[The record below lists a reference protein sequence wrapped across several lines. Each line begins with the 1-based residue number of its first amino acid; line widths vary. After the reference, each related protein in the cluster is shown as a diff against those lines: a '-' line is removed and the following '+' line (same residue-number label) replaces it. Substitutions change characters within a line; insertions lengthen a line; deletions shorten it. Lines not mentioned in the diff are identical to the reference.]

1 MAAIDIGVKFSIEKL
16 GEIVTSF
23 NQLIEK
29 VDFGKG
35 FELDKVALQAQFDL
49 VSKNL
54 QEALTTGEL
63 DLKKLGLGKLIKD
76 LEGIGRQGAKALG
89 AELSAKALEPFQQ
102 ELASVSQEID
112 RKASQLKDITEAR
125 RGLTE
130 EGVKKATK
138 EETGFTGRVMFGG
151 QKEAGE
157 YLKQL
162 KEAEEDDPGAN
173 AKRQKLI
180 EFYEIYL
187 VNLKKA
193 KVAKEDLNR
202 QEMAVKADIVKLKAR
217 EEALLL
223 KIKTQTSKLD
233 SQSPEFLK
241 KTLALTE
248 QLRVVQEELRKSQ
261 KSANDEK
268 KKSIELSDKNTKA
281 LGGEG
286 GGFASNAISA
296 GLYYTVLNQVKR
308 LIRESVQVV
317 RELDKA
323 MTEAA
328 VVTEMN
334 REEAYK
340 LLGTYQNL
348 AKETGMAVTEISGV
362 VVEFLKQGR
371 TMKEA
376 LELAEVAA
384 KSAKVAGISALE
396 AANYLTSAVKG
407 FNMASSQAVD
417 IADKFSTI
425 AAASATDFEELAI
438 AMSKVA
444 PSAYSAGVGVDFMMG
459 ILAKGLETTREAPE
473 NIGTAFK
480 TIFARMREVTDI
492 GKATEDG
499 MSLNRVEKALQSIGV
514 PLRDV
519 SGQFRNLENVLIEV
533 GDKWNTLTSIEQAY
547 IATALAGTRQQ
558 PRLLAIFNDFART
571 KELIELSSNS
581 VGQLEFQHIEYMSG
595 MEAAMSK
602 LQNAWQGFIMTLTD
616 SNLVIGIIN
625 ALTTAIDMLSGA
637 LSFLS
642 GPLGFTVFILGAL
655 GTALTISLA
664 KTLKLTLAN
673 VTNTLATLANTAA
686 KNLNIKTVK
695 TLNKQGI
702 KEIALSLQSAAA
714 KNANTAAT
722 GLAIKGNMGLG
733 LSFKLLAANIWLALA
748 PLLPFIAAIA
758 AAVALIAVIAIA
770 VVEAGKGAEYFGNE
784 ITKVNKSLNDLE
796 SKEDKVKKLKDRF
809 LELQKITNKTAAD
822 IEEIKRVSEELG
834 EITLTIGGKEKKYD
848 FSMVDFT
855 GASVFNEDEYNRFL
869 EDVEAERQRLNKKAE
884 EYFKSALKKD
894 GIEAFDEKA
903 VSDFARKTG
912 YEAGVVFADSLGT
925 GFNDET
931 KTKIKKQLAD
941 SLKAMDMSMF
951 YKTGYIYKGKRYDTL
966 EEAQQQAMVDAGGN
980 AQAQQALLAGI
991 YEGEGF
997 DEEGL
1002 KQFSEQ
1008 LVQIYANGAQ
1018 QLQDR
1023 ISAINR
1029 DANLSNAEK
1038 SKQILLA
1045 TVEEY
1050 NKKIEEARKQFAD
1063 KPAELTAAIALIA
1076 QSDEDAAILDG
1087 LFKKE
1092 INIDLIYNLK
1102 AAGLD
1107 LEAVQDFIGSM
1118 LDDLGNRASLSWM
1131 PTSMF
1136 EGYKENLETAITE
1149 ATSMEGDQAANI
1161 TAGFTNFRETLK
1173 NLGYTPEEI
1182 QEAVNELAKVVQTLS
1197 VEQVGAMITAQGKL
1211 TKDAMDLSAQI
1222 AKGDFSKFGE
1232 IVGEYGIEAA
1242 MNILNGSEAGIR
1254 EVMDQNREETMSQ
1267 INASIAEIYAAEGV
1281 TSFEELSAAGQEQVA
1296 SLELMIEYYD
1306 DIVGYEMLREF
1317 RMKQVTNYMKEM
1329 NDLLKLQDSLLNLGM
1344 AEDNPFI
1351 NTLNGIIDS
1360 ASRLAEAKID
1370 KQLEDDL
1377 ANLEE
1382 FGTFDGEGNFIV
1394 NPDIDTTQANQAID
1408 SAMSTLTT
1416 YVQMQTDAFNRQK
1429 KAIEEAAKAEI
1440 DAAKDAFN
1448 ERWKAIEYT
1457 DKLRE
1462 AEEKIFEV
1470 RRRVAALAISGVGR
1484 GEMAQAQDDL
1494 RKLEQE
1500 RRKMVEQQA
1509 LDETQ
1514 KELEAQRDEAIATA
1528 QQAMTVA
1535 IEEYTAQLAEVL
1547 PELVGT
1553 LEELI
1558 LALDDNT
1565 EATEGSDTG
1574 QIARGNI
1581 TSVDMNFLG

>member
-1 MAAIDIGVKFSIEKL
+1 MAAIDIGVKFSIEKMD
-16 GEIVTSF
+16 EIVTSF

-54 QEALTTGEL
+54 KEALTTGEL

-112 RKASQLKDITEAR
+112 RKASDLKDITEAR

-130 EGVKKATK
+130 EGIKKATK
-138 EETGFTGRVMFGG
+138 EEVGFTGKVMFGG

-162 KEAEEDDPGAN
+162 KEAEDEDPGAN

-248 QLRVVQEELRKSQ
+248 QLRIVQEELRKSQ

-308 LIRESVQVV
+308 LIRESIQVV

-328 VVTEMN
+328 VVTDMN
-334 REEAYK
+334 RQEAYK
-340 LLGTYQNL
+340 LLGTYQDL

-396 AANYLTSAVKG
+396 AANYLTSAVNG
-407 FNMASSQAVD
+407 FNLASDQAVE

-444 PSAYSAGVGVDFMMG
+444 PTAYTAGIGVDFMMG

-499 MSLNRVEKALQSIGV
+499 MSLNRVEKALASIGV

-519 SGQFRNLENVLIEV
+519 TGQFRNFENVLLEV
-533 GDKWNTLTSIEQAY
+533 GEKFSTLTSIEQAY

-558 PRLLAIFNDFART
+558 PRLLAIFNDFTRT

-616 SNLVIGIIN
+616 SNLVIGLIG
-625 ALTTAIDMLSGA
+625 ALTNAIDL
-637 LSFLS
+637 LSFALEGLS
-642 GPLGFTVFILGAL
+642 SPFGFTVFILGAL
-655 GTALTISLA
+655 GTALTINLA
-664 KTLKLTLAN
+664 KTLKLTVAKIASTVAELAN
-673 VTNTLATLANTAA
+673 VAA
-686 KNLNIKTVK
+686 KSLNVKTTK
-695 TLNKQGI
+695 TLNQLSI
-702 KEIALSLQSAAA
+702 QEIALELKKAAA
-714 KNANTAAT
+714 KKAGAAAT
-722 GLAIKGNMGLG
+722 TLAIKGNIGLAG
-733 LSFKLLAANIWLALA
+733 SFKLLAASIYAALA
-748 PLLPFIAAIA
+748 PLLPFILAIA
-758 AAVALIAVIAIA
+758 GIAAVVGVIVFAFI
-770 VVEAGKGAEYFGNE
+770 EAGKGAEYFGNE

-796 SKEDKVKKLKDRF
+796 SKEDKVKKLRDRF
-809 LELQKITNKTAAD
+809 LELQKITNKTAED
-822 IEEIKRVSEELG
+822 IEEMKRVSEELG

-855 GASVFNEDEYNRFL
+855 GASVFNEEEYNRFL
-869 EDVEAERQRLNKKAE
+869 EDVEKERQRLNKQAE
-884 EYFKSALKKD
+884 EYFSEAVARD
-894 GIEAFDEKA
+894 GIKAFDEKA
-903 VSDFARKTG
+903 VADFAKKTG
-912 YEAGVVFADSLGT
+912 YEAGVAFADSLGD

-941 SLKAMDMSMF
+941 SLKTMDMSIF
-951 YKTGYIYKGKRYDTL
+951 VGTTYTVLGKEFSNL
-966 EEAQQQAMVDAGGN
+966 EDAI
-980 AQAQQALLAGI
+980 AYQAQLADQGTTASI
-991 YEGEGF
+991 FTNEEVF
-997 DEEGL
+997 DEEKL
-1002 KQFSEQ
+1002 KQFSEK
-1008 LVQIYANGAQ
+1008 LVQIYANGTQ
-1018 QLQDR
+1018 ELQDR
-1023 ISAINR
+1023 ISAININ
-1029 DANLSNAEK
+1029 ANLSNAEK

-1050 NKKIEEARKQFAD
+1050 NEQIEEARTQFAN

-1076 QSDEDAAILDG
+1076 QTNEDAAILDA

-1092 INIDLIYNLK
+1092 INIDLIYNLQ
-1102 AAGLD
+1102 ASGLD
-1107 LEAVQDFIGSM
+1107 LVETQAFITQM
-1118 LDDLGNRASLSWM
+1118 LDNLGNRASLSWM

-1149 ATSMEGDQAANI
+1149 ATSGGAANI
-1161 TAGFTNFRETLK
+1161 TSGFANFRETLK
-1173 NLGYTPEEI
+1173 DLGYTPEQI
-1182 QEAVNELAKVVQTLS
+1182 QAAVNELAQVVQTLS
-1197 VEQVGAMITAQGKL
+1197 VEQVGAMITAQGIL
-1211 TKDAMDLSAQI
+1211 TKNAMDLSTQI

-1242 MNILNGSEAGIR
+1242 MDILNGSEAGIR

-1281 TSFEELSAAGQEQVA
+1281 TAFEDLSAAGQEQVSA
-1296 SLELMIEYYD
+1296 LLLMIEYYD
-1306 DIVGYEMLREF
+1306 DIVGYETLREF
-1317 RMKQVTNYMKEM
+1317 RMKQVTGYMKEM
-1329 NDLLKLQDSLLNLGM
+1329 NDLLKLQESLLNLGM

-1394 NPDIDTTQANQAID
+1394 NPDINITQANQAID
-1408 SAMSTLTT
+1408 AAMSTLTT

-1470 RRRVAALAISGVGR
+1470 RRRVAALAISGVAR
-1484 GEMAQAQDDL
+1484 GEMTQAQDDL

-1509 LDETQ
+1509 LDEAQ

-1528 QQAMTVA
+1528 QQAMTLA

-1565 EATEGSDTG
+1565 EATEEDSTLGTG
-1574 QIARGNI
+1574 APDRGRL
-1581 TSVDMNFLG
+1581 TSLDFLG